1 MRFDGVVRQPA
12 SLVLILVVIGLTPVR
27 GALVAAPTAAAAV
40 PTANP
45 TEPANPAEST
55 DPADPA
61 DRTDPA
67 NPPLPSDAELEQQ
80 GAVFG
85 TIHIDNKDIFDKDDP
100 KDNKALFRLADK
112 LHIKTRQGVIRHQ
125 LLFHPGDPY
134 SRHAMEESARI
145 LRSDRY
151 FYDAS
156 VVPLRYHDGKVDVLV
171 TTRDVWTLDPG
182 VNFGRSGG
190 TNSTGVS
197 LQELNILG
205 TGGAVSIWHSSAVDR
220 TQSTIGFANNHAFG
234 TWTAVNL
241 NYAQM
246 SDGSVRQA
254 VINSPF
260 YSLETHQAGGL
271 VAQGNDHIDYLYD
284 RGQIIDKFHDHGTF
298 AEAYAG
304 WSAGLQN
311 GWVSRWS
318 TGLTYDER
326 RFDPVAGWSG
336 AALLPED
343 RKYVYPWLRWD
354 LLEDHYV
361 KLENH
366 DQIGRTEDFSLGTN
380 ITVRLGWADQALGS
394 YRDAALFQLAAGH
407 GAVLTDA
414 ATVLMTSVFTGRVED
429 GTLRN
434 GVLDAAIRYYLEQ
447 SRSWLLFTSLH
458 AANGWRL
465 DVENQLLLGGDNG
478 LRGFPLRFQDG
489 TRRALMSV
497 EERYFSDWYPFRLV
511 RVGAALF
518 ADAGR
523 VWGTAPLA
531 GPSYGYLEDVGFG
544 LRMGNARSG
553 FGNVVHI
560 DVAFP
565 LNPPPGIDKVQ
576 FLVQTQASF

>member
-1 MRFDGVVRQPA
+1 MA
-12 SLVLILVVIGLTPVR
+12 LLLVVIGLTPVR
-27 GALVAAPTAAAAV
+27 GAHAAPTVAAAV
-40 PTANP
+40 PTADPANP
-45 TEPANPAEST
+45 TE
-55 DPADPA
+55 
-61 DRTDPA
+61 
-67 NPPLPSDAELEQQ
+67 PPLPSDAELVQQ

-85 TIHIDNKDIFDKDDP
+85 TIRIDNKDVFDKDDP

-125 LLFHPGDPY
+125 LLFRSGDPY
-134 SRHAMEESARI
+134 SRHAMEESERI

-151 FYDAS
+151 FYDAAI
-156 VVPLRYHDGKVDVLV
+156 VPVRYHDGKVDVMV
-171 TTRDVWTLDPG
+171 ITRDVWTLDPG
-182 VNFGRSGG
+182 FNFGRSGG

-205 TGGAVSIWHSSAVDR
+205 TGSAVSVGHSSAVDR

-234 TWTAVNL
+234 TWTAVSL

-246 SDGSVRQA
+246 SDGSMRQA
-254 VINSPF
+254 IINSPF
-260 YSLETHQAGGL
+260 YSLETRQAGGL
-271 VAQGNDHIDYLYD
+271 VAQGNDHSDYLYD
-284 RGQIIDKFHDHGTF
+284 RGQIIDEFHDHGTF

-304 WSAGLQN
+304 WSAGLAN

-326 RFDPVAGWSG
+326 RFDPVAGWTG
-336 AALLPED
+336 VTLLPED

-354 LLEDHYV
+354 LLEDRYV

-366 DQIGRTEDFSLGTN
+366 DQIGRTEDFYLGTN

-407 GAVLTDA
+407 GALLSDA

-429 GTLRN
+429 GILRN

-489 TRRALMSV
+489 TGRALMSV
-497 EERYFSDWYPFRLV
+497 EERYFSDWFPFRLA
-511 RVGAALF
+511 RAGAALF
-518 ADAGR
+518 ADVGR

-531 GPSYGYLEDVGFG
+531 DRSYGYLKDVGFG

-565 LNPPPGIDKVQ
+565 VDPPPGIPKVQ